1 MLGRRSAVIA
11 SLTTGALAL
20 AALVPSAAATA
31 DPANDRHAPPPKAPT
46 AVGYGGAV
54 ASVDA
59 EASRVGL
66 EVLRKGGNATD
77 AAVATAA
84 ALGVTEPYSA
94 GLGGGGFFVHYS
106 ARTGEVETIDGRE
119 KAPSAMPHDAFIDP
133 ETGEEYPFFPDMVTS
148 GASVGVPGTPLT
160 WHNALKK
167 WGTKSLRQTLAPAA
181 RLARRGFVV
190 DETFHQQTVD
200 NAERFA
206 AIDSTAEL
214 FLPGGSA
221 PEVGSRFRNP
231 DVAATYDMIGHQGVG
246 AFYHGRLAGEIADA
260 VTSPPKTGET
270 DLPVPAGWVT
280 TDDLAAYTAPE
291 REPTRSTY
299 RGLDVVGMAPPSSG
313 GTSVGE
319 ALNILERYELDAMSP
334 TEAYHHL
341 IEASAISFADRG
353 AYVGDADQV
362 DVPVDALLDDT
373 FAAERACGI
382 DPAAAQPKPVA
393 AGDVDDYDGVCD
405 GEAGAGETA
414 RDTENLETTNLTV
427 VDRWGDVVEY
437 TLTIEQTGGSG
448 ITVPGRGFLLNNEL
462 TDFSTTYRA
471 DDPNR
476 IEPNKRPR
484 SSMSPTIVLGEG
496 PDGEKQPILAVG
508 SPGGSTIITT
518 VLQILVERLARDRS
532 LPEAMAAPRVSQ
544 RNVAK
549 TDAEP
554 AFIDAYAGPLESLG
568 HSFASTA
575 EIGAATAIG
584 IGPDGLLTATAEP
597 WRRGGGS
604 ALVVRPAG

>member
-1 MLGRRSAVIA
+1 MLA
-11 SLTTGALAL
+11 T
-20 AALVPSAAATA
+20 LVPYAGAAVGA
-31 DPANDRHAPPPKAPT
+31 PGDRLAPPPKVPT

-54 ASVDA
+54 SSVDA
-59 EASRVGL
+59 DASRVGL

-119 KAPSAMPHDAFIDP
+119 KAPAAMPHDAFIDP

-160 WHNALKK
+160 WEKALKK
-167 WGTKSLRQTLAPAA
+167 WGTRSLARSLRPAA
-181 RLARRGFVV
+181 KLARKGFIV

-200 NAERFA
+200 NQERFA

-221 PEVGSRFRNP
+221 PTVGSRFRNP
-231 DVAATYDMIGHQGVG
+231 DVAATYDLLARKGVD
-246 AFYHGRLAGEIADA
+246 AFYRGPLAAEIAET
-260 VTSPPKTGET
+260 VTAPPKTDDT

-280 TDDLAAYTAPE
+280 TDDLAAYTAPD
-291 REPTRSTY
+291 REPTHSTY
-299 RGLDVVGMAPPSSG
+299 QGLDVYGMAPPSSG
-313 GTSVGE
+313 GIGVGE
-319 ALNILERYELDAMSP
+319 ALNILERYELSGMSP

-353 AYVGDADQV
+353 AYLGDSDHV

-393 AGDVDDYDGVCD
+393 AGDAYDFD
-405 GEAGAGETA
+405 GICEGPTGPGETA

-484 SSMSPTIVLGEG
+484 SSMSPTIVLAEG
-496 PDGEKQPILAVG
+496 RPVLAVG

-518 VLQILVERLARDRS
+518 VLQILIERLALGRS

-544 RNVAK
+544 RNAAS
-549 TDAEP
+549 TGAEP
-554 AFIDAYAGPLESLG
+554 AFISTYGGALKSLG
-568 HSFASTA
+568 HRFAETP
-575 EIGAATAIG
+575 ELGAATAIE
-584 IGPDGLLTATAEP
+584 IGSDGLLTATAEP

-604 ALVVRPAG
+604 ALVVRPAD

>member
-1 MLGRRSAVIA
+1 MLGRRSAVVA
-11 SLTTGALAL
+11 TLTGGALAL
-20 AALVPSAAATA
+20 ATLVPYAGATA
-31 DPANDRHAPPPKAPT
+31 APEERLAPPPKVPT

-59 EASRVGL
+59 DASRVGL

-94 GLGGGGFFVHYS
+94 GIGGGGFFVHYS

-119 KAPSAMPHDAFIDP
+119 KAPAAMPRDAFIDP
-133 ETGEEYPFFPDMVTS
+133 ETGKEYPFFPDMVTS

-160 WHNALKK
+160 WDKALRK
-167 WGTKSLRQTLAPAA
+167 WGTRSLGQSLAPAA

-190 DETFHQQTVD
+190 DETFRQQTVD

-231 DVAATYDMIGHQGVG
+231 DIAATYDLLARKGVK
-246 AFYHGRLAGEIADA
+246 AFYRGPLAAEIAA
-260 VTSPPKTGET
+260 TVAEPPKSDDT

-280 TDDLAAYTAPE
+280 TEDLAAYTAPD
-291 REPTRSTY
+291 REPTHSTY
-299 RGLDVVGMAPPSSG
+299 RDLDVYGMAPPSSG

-319 ALNILERYELDAMSP
+319 ALNILERYELAGMTN

-341 IEASAISFADRG
+341 LEASAIAFADRG
-353 AYVGDADQV
+353 AYLGDPDHV
-362 DVPVDALLDDT
+362 DVPVEALLDDA

-393 AGDVDDYDGVCD
+393 AGDAYDFDGVCD
-405 GEAGAGETA
+405 GAGGAGETA
-414 RDTENLETTNLTV
+414 KDTENLETTNLTV
-427 VDRWGDVVEY
+427 VDRWGNVVEY

-448 ITVPGRGFLLNNEL
+448 ITVPGRGFILNNEL

-484 SSMSPTIVLGEG
+484 SSMSPTIVLS
-496 PDGEKQPILAVG
+496 DGRPVLAVG

-518 VLQILVERLARDRS
+518 VLQIIIERYARDRT

-544 RNVAK
+544 RNAAS
-549 TDAEP
+549 TGAEP
-554 AFIDAYAGPLESLG
+554 AFIEAYGGPLTSLG
-568 HSFASTA
+568 HSFAPTA
-575 EIGAATAIG
+575 ELGAATAIE
-584 IGPDGLLTATAEP
+584 IGPDGLLTSTAEP

-604 ALVVRPAG
+604 ALVVSPESPTH